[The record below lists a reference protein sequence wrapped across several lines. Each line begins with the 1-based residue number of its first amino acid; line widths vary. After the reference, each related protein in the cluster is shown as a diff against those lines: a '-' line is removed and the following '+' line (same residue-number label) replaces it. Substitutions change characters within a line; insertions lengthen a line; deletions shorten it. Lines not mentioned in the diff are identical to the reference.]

1 MPLVNYHRHSH
12 YSNIILPDSVATN
25 EDYCRRIK
33 ELGHTIL
40 SSCEHG
46 TPGNYRQCADLAQQ
60 YGLRWRYVAEA
71 YFVLNRK
78 EKDNTNCH
86 LILAAKT
93 AKGIG
98 DINEVLSEANLSGY
112 YYRPRIDMDL
122 LLSLDPKDVFVTTAC
137 LGGIWQYG
145 VTTEKKEDGT
155 KIRRFDFTES
165 DKLVRRISAH
175 FGDSFMLE
183 VQYHDTE
190 DQKTLNRH
198 ILKLYRETG
207 IPIIAGLDS
216 HYIHEEDNLLRTQL
230 LESRHLF
237 YEDEAG
243 WYMDYPDDDTVRKR
257 FETQGVLSKPQIE
270 EAMRNTAV
278 FESFE
283 DVTFDKGKKLPT
295 IYPELTQEERN
306 EKYRALIREKW
317 RAYRKD
323 VPREKWSTYEQGI
336 AYEVNTI
343 TSTNTS
349 DYFLLDYEIVKRFK
363 ELGGHLTYTGRGS
376 APSYFTNTLLGFS
389 SIDRFALPITMYPD
403 RFISADRLKAGS
415 LPDIDMNVADPEIFA
430 KAQSQVMGEWHS
442 APMIAYGTLK
452 RLSAWK
458 MYCRASA
465 VPFDI
470 ANKIS
475 DDLKRYELDVKH
487 AEDDEKDSISPFD
500 YVPKA
505 YHEQL
510 RMSEKYL
517 GMVDSVSPHPCAYV
531 VFNGDIRREF
541 GIFRLT
547 AKAGKKK
554 EVFAAFVDGA
564 TADGYGY
571 LKNDNLKVDVVA
583 VNADIYRRIGVPQP
597 SVPELLKLVDGDKPT
612 WDMYAKG
619 LTMGLNQAEKEKS
632 TQKVMTYKPRNIS
645 ELSAFVAGI
654 RPAFQSMLPKLLH
667 REHFR
672 YGIPAL
678 DQLLQ
683 TKELPESFIL
693 YQEQMMTV
701 LQYAGFT
708 APESY
713 ASIKAIAKKHPEKV
727 KPLKER
733 FLQGFTERLVN
744 EEHTPEATAKETSDK
759 VWTII
764 SDACGYGFN
773 SCLAGDEK
781 IFRDT
786 NGRFTP
792 TIAEMYRIR
801 HDARFA
807 KDTGHF
813 SLHQKYQTFGYGKAL
828 SLMEDGRL
836 HKNQI
841 VDIRYQGIRDVYC
854 LTTASGKTVIVT
866 DNHKFPVGAHDHL
879 VQAKDLKVGD
889 CLFCSAGYEKSQ
901 KGYPTFLDPITSIEP
916 CGQTEVYDVEMAH
929 PYHNFLLASGIVTG
943 NSHATSVALDSLYT
957 AWAKAHYPYETYT
970 ALLSNYAAKGDKDRI
985 DLAKQE
991 MKRGFDITIAPCRF
1005 GQDNRSY
1012 FIDKEQHTISDALNS
1027 VKGIGIK
1034 DAEAL
1039 YRLGSNTY
1047 QTFTD
1052 LLVDIANFQGAVNA
1066 SVMQTLIMADYF
1078 IAFGSAGKLMKV
1090 YQAFTDSENRY
1101 TKSLAKATQEK
1112 RLDALR
1118 RMEASLPEEEIPPQE
1133 LISFEID
1140 KFGSP
1145 IRTYPVQ
1152 RDLYAVVEV
1161 DAKYSPKV
1169 KLYNLAAGTFGIMK
1183 ILKPVYQRHPLQVGD
1198 VLRLRAWEKKV
1209 AIQYVDGKPKP
1220 RPGVFDLWLRD
1231 YTKLEKGSSL

>member
-1 MPLVNYHRHSH
+1 
-12 YSNIILPDSVATN
+12 
-25 EDYCRRIK
+25 
-33 ELGHTIL
+33 
-40 SSCEHG
+40 
-46 TPGNYRQCADLAQQ
+46 
-60 YGLRWRYVAEA
+60 
-71 YFVLNRK
+71 
-78 EKDNTNCH
+78 
-86 LILAAKT
+86 
-93 AKGIG
+93 
-98 DINEVLSEANLSGY
+98 
-112 YYRPRIDMDL
+112 
-122 LLSLDPKDVFVTTAC
+122 
-137 LGGIWQYG
+137 
-145 VTTEKKEDGT
+145 
-155 KIRRFDFTES
+155 
-165 DKLVRRISAH
+165 
-175 FGDSFMLE
+175 
-183 VQYHDTE
+183 
-190 DQKTLNRH
+190 
-198 ILKLYRETG
+198 
-207 IPIIAGLDS
+207 
-216 HYIHEEDNLLRTQL
+216 
-230 LESRHLF
+230 
-237 YEDEAG
+237 
-243 WYMDYPDDDTVRKR
+243 
-257 FETQGVLSKPQIE
+257 
-270 EAMRNTAV
+270 
-278 FESFE
+278 
-283 DVTFDKGKKLPT
+283 
-295 IYPELTQEERN
+295 
-306 EKYRALIREKW
+306 
-317 RAYRKD
+317 
-323 VPREKWSTYEQGI
+323 
-336 AYEVNTI
+336 
-343 TSTNTS
+343 
-349 DYFLLDYEIVKRFK
+349 
-363 ELGGHLTYTGRGS
+363 
-376 APSYFTNTLLGFS
+376 
-389 SIDRFALPITMYPD
+389 
-403 RFISADRLKAGS
+403 
-415 LPDIDMNVADPEIFA
+415 MNVADPEIFA
-430 KAQSQVMGEWHS
+430 KAQAQVMGKWHS

-475 DDLKRYELDVKH
+475 DDLKRYELDLKH
-487 AEDDEKDSISPFD
+487 AEDDEKDGISPFD

-517 GMVDSVSPHPCAYV
+517 GMVDSISPHPCAYV
-531 VFNGDIRREF
+531 VFNGDVRREF

-547 AKAGKKK
+547 AKTGKKK

-583 VNADIYRRIGVPQP
+583 VNADIYRRIGIPQP
-597 SVPELLKLVDGDKPT
+597 SVPELLKMVDGDKPT

-632 TQKVMTYKPRNIS
+632 TQKVMTYQPKNIS

-733 FLQGFTERLVN
+733 FLQGFTKRLVN
-744 EEHTPEATAKETSDK
+744 EEQTPEATAKETSDQ

-781 IFRDT
+781 IFRDA
-786 NGRFTP
+786 NGRFSP
-792 TIAEMYRIR
+792 TIAEMYRIC
-801 HDARFA
+801 HDTQFA
-807 KDTGHF
+807 KVAGHTD
-813 SLHQKYQTFGYGKAL
+813 LHKKYQASGYGKAL

-836 HKNQI
+836 RKNQI
-841 VDIRYQGIRDVYC
+841 IDIRYQGVRDVYR
-854 LTTASGKTVIVT
+854 LTTASGKTVTVT
-866 DNHKFPVGAHDHL
+866 DNHKFPVGAYDHL
-879 VQAKDLKVGD
+879 VEVRDLKVGD
-889 CLFCSAGYEKSQ
+889 PLFCSAGYEKDMNQYRLTDGDSVSNVPRKGQMGFQCRPDGDTVVYFQERSLHASQKDACMCCGKAYDGVTRFELHHKDGDRTNNVPANYEWLCASCHKKRHYQWFGRIKKGQ
-901 KGYPTFLDPITSIEP
+901 KGYPVFLDPIVSIEP

-991 MKRGFDITIAPCRF
+991 MKRGFGITIAPCRF

-1012 FIDKEQHTISDALNS
+1012 FIDQERHTISDALNS
-1027 VKGIGIK
+1027 VKGIGMK

-1039 YRLGSNTY
+1039 YHLSSNVY
-1047 QTFTD
+1047 FTFTD
-1052 LLVDIANFQGAVNA
+1052 LLVDISNLQGAVNA
-1066 SVMQTLIMADYF
+1066 SVIQTLIMADYF
-1078 IAFGSAGKLMKV
+1078 IAFGSAGKLLKV

-1112 RLDALR
+1112 RLDTLR
-1118 RMEASLPEEEIPPQE
+1118 SMEAALPEEEIPPQE
-1133 LISFEID
+1133 LIPFEID

-1169 KLYNLAAGTFGIMK
+1169 RLYNLAAGTFGTMK
-1183 ILKPVYQRHPLQVGD
+1183 ILKPVFQRHPLQVGD
-1198 VLRLRAWEKKV
+1198 VLRIKAWEKKV
-1209 AIQYVDGKPKP
+1209 AIQFVDGKPKP
-1220 RPGVFDLWLRD
+1220 RHGVFDLWLRD
-1231 YTKLEKGSSL
+1231 YTKLEKGSFL

>member
-1 MPLVNYHRHSH
+1 
-12 YSNIILPDSVATN
+12 
-25 EDYCRRIK
+25 
-33 ELGHTIL
+33 
-40 SSCEHG
+40 
-46 TPGNYRQCADLAQQ
+46 
-60 YGLRWRYVAEA
+60 
-71 YFVLNRK
+71 
-78 EKDNTNCH
+78 
-86 LILAAKT
+86 
-93 AKGIG
+93 
-98 DINEVLSEANLSGY
+98 
-112 YYRPRIDMDL
+112 
-122 LLSLDPKDVFVTTAC
+122 
-137 LGGIWQYG
+137 
-145 VTTEKKEDGT
+145 
-155 KIRRFDFTES
+155 
-165 DKLVRRISAH
+165 
-175 FGDSFMLE
+175 
-183 VQYHDTE
+183 
-190 DQKTLNRH
+190 
-198 ILKLYRETG
+198 
-207 IPIIAGLDS
+207 
-216 HYIHEEDNLLRTQL
+216 
-230 LESRHLF
+230 
-237 YEDEAG
+237 
-243 WYMDYPDDDTVRKR
+243 
-257 FETQGVLSKPQIE
+257 
-270 EAMRNTAV
+270 
-278 FESFE
+278 
-283 DVTFDKGKKLPT
+283 
-295 IYPELTQEERN
+295 
-306 EKYRALIREKW
+306 
-317 RAYRKD
+317 
-323 VPREKWSTYEQGI
+323 
-336 AYEVNTI
+336 
-343 TSTNTS
+343 
-349 DYFLLDYEIVKRFK
+349 
-363 ELGGHLTYTGRGS
+363 
-376 APSYFTNTLLGFS
+376 
-389 SIDRFALPITMYPD
+389 
-403 RFISADRLKAGS
+403 
-415 LPDIDMNVADPEIFA
+415 MNVADPEIFA
-430 KAQSQVMGEWHS
+430 KAQAQVMGKWHS

-475 DDLKRYELDVKH
+475 DDLKRYELDLKH
-487 AEDDEKDSISPFD
+487 AEDDEKDGISPFD

-517 GMVDSVSPHPCAYV
+517 GMVDSISPHPCAYV
-531 VFNGDIRREF
+531 VFNGDVRREF

-547 AKAGKKK
+547 AKTGKKK

-583 VNADIYRRIGVPQP
+583 VNADIYRRIGIPQP
-597 SVPELLKLVDGDKPT
+597 SVPELLKMVDGDKPT

-632 TQKVMTYKPRNIS
+632 TQKVMTYQPKNIS

-733 FLQGFTERLVN
+733 FLQGFTKRLVN
-744 EEHTPEATAKETSDK
+744 EEQTPEATAKETSDQ

-773 SCLAGDEK
+773 S
-781 IFRDT
+781 
-786 NGRFTP
+786 
-792 TIAEMYRIR
+792 
-801 HDARFA
+801 
-807 KDTGHF
+807 
-813 SLHQKYQTFGYGKAL
+813 
-828 SLMEDGRL
+828 
-836 HKNQI
+836 
-841 VDIRYQGIRDVYC
+841 
-854 LTTASGKTVIVT
+854 
-866 DNHKFPVGAHDHL
+866 
-879 VQAKDLKVGD
+879 
-889 CLFCSAGYEKSQ
+889 
-901 KGYPTFLDPITSIEP
+901 
-916 CGQTEVYDVEMAH
+916 
-929 PYHNFLLASGIVTG
+929 
-943 NSHATSVALDSLYT
+943 SHATSVALDSLYT

-991 MKRGFDITIAPCRF
+991 MKRGFGITIAPCRF

-1012 FIDKEQHTISDALNS
+1012 FIDQERHTISDALNS
-1027 VKGIGIK
+1027 VKGIGMK

-1039 YRLGSNTY
+1039 YHLSSNVY
-1047 QTFTD
+1047 FTFTD
-1052 LLVDIANFQGAVNA
+1052 LLVDISNLQGAVNA
-1066 SVMQTLIMADYF
+1066 SVIQTLIMADYF
-1078 IAFGSAGKLMKV
+1078 IAFGSAGKLLKV

-1118 RMEASLPEEEIPPQE
+1118 SMEAALPEEEIPPQE
-1133 LISFEID
+1133 LIPFEID

-1169 KLYNLAAGTFGIMK
+1169 RLYNLAAGTFGTMK
-1183 ILKPVYQRHPLQVGD
+1183 ILKPVFQRHPLQVGD
-1198 VLRLRAWEKKV
+1198 VLRIKAWEKKV
-1209 AIQYVDGKPKP
+1209 AIQFVDGKPKP
-1220 RPGVFDLWLRD
+1220 RHGVFDLWLRD